1 MPVKMKTPLHHR
13 KCIHCD
19 EGWITVP
26 DGAGCIDYDLCNQCN
41 GHGFVDF
48 DKEEMAKHI
57 MNMMVLYKI
66 RSDQLEMLCDF
77 PMHTSE
83 DNHEYK
89 KQLDIYDIQCS
100 SIRQAFEDMGLVCPM
115 ETKPLATG
123 GTDA

>member
-1 MPVKMKTPLHHR
+1 
-13 KCIHCD
+13 
-19 EGWITVP
+19 
-26 DGAGCIDYDLCNQCN
+26 
-41 GHGFVDF
+41 
-48 DKEEMAKHI
+48 MAKHI
-57 MNMMVLYKI
+57 MNMMVQRKI